1 MNTAR
6 RVRKVCYTSNMLDFS
21 KNYNLPPK
29 VKVLVTK
36 TSEGSYMATFP
47 ELPGC
52 LTEADDIVDLLY
64 QVNDAIFTYFD
75 ILRKDLKGVDFL
87 YTPPRN
93 FLKNIEKV
101 KPKPQVHQ
109 SVEFHIPY
117 AFS

>member
-1 MNTAR
+1 
-6 RVRKVCYTSNMLDFS
+6 MLDLS
-21 KNYNLPPK
+21 KKYNLPSK

-52 LTEADDIVDLLY
+52 LTEADDVVDLLY
-64 QVNDAIFTYFD
+64 QVNDAVFTYFD
-75 ILRKDLKGVDFL
+75 ILRKDLKDIDFL

-101 KPKPQVHQ
+101 KPKPQVRR

-117 AFS
+117 AFA